1 MPPPSRSQSV
11 WVGKLIAEYGSAL
24 QAFFRRR
31 TRVQHDAQDLAQ
43 EVYLRLLRV
52 NDIDAVRNPEAYMF
66 TVADHLLKERAVLAR
81 RQGRSIDLNESLEE
95 ELAVTDAPPEHDVD
109 HALRAKRLT
118 EVFAELSPKCRAAVV
133 LQYRDER
140 TYAEIAAQLG
150 VSTNMVKKYLAYAVA
165 HCRRRMRS
173 WG

>member
-1 MPPPSRSQSV
+1 MPPSRSQSA

-24 QAFFRRR
+24 YAFFRRR

-52 NDIDAVRNPEAYMF
+52 NDVDAVRNPEAYMF
-66 TVADHLLKERAVLAR
+66 TVADNLLKERAVLAR
-81 RQGRSIDLNESLEE
+81 RQGRPIDWSESLEE
-95 ELAVTDAPPEHDVD
+95 ELKAHDPAVEHDVD
-109 HALRAKRLT
+109 SALRTKRLS

-133 LQYRDER
+133 LQYRDEQ

>member
-1 MPPPSRSQSV
+1 MPPPIRSQSA

-24 QAFFRRR
+24 HAFFRRR

-52 NDIDAVRNPEAYMF
+52 SDIDAVRNPEAYMF
-66 TVADHLLKERAVLAR
+66 TIADNLLKERAVLAR
-81 RQGRSIDLNESLEE
+81 RRGRSIDLTESLEE
-95 ELAVTDAPPEHDVD
+95 ELALPHAAVEHDVD
-109 HALRAKRLT
+109 SDLRAKRLS

-140 TYAEIAAQLG
+140 SYAEIAAQLG